1 MVYWVYHVWKS
12 GSSSYPN
19 FGVALFRY
27 RNACKNELTN
37 LKIVEMKKQLPKMK
51 NEILWYCPVQKSD
64 ITLI

>member
-1 MVYWVYHVWKS
+1 MSESLVAHHTQFW
-12 GSSSYPN
+12 
-19 FGVALFRY
+19 VALFRY